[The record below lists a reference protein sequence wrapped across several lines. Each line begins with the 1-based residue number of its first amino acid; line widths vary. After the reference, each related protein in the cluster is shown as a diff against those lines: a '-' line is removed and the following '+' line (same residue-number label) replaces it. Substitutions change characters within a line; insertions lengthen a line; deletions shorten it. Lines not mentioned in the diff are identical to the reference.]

1 MEIPNIN
8 PWLHIWTQPRKTMRL
23 LLARPNYMV
32 LFLALAGGVVSLLA
46 WLAFPLFQD
55 PAKSKLI
62 LLIFIVI
69 GGGIIGILNLY
80 FGSWLYR
87 LTGSWVGGK
96 GTFVQTKC
104 AVGWSNYP
112 VIVGSIF
119 LILSTISANNLLLQ
133 GLFSILNTIVTV
145 WSFITFIHLLA
156 EVHQFS
162 VWKSLLSMLIAFI
175 LLFVMILL
183 IVLLIPLLK
192 PLFI

>member
-1 MEIPNIN
+1 METPNIN
-8 PWLHIWTQPRKTMRL
+8 PWLHIWTQPRKTMRAL
-23 LLARPNYMV
+23 LVRPEYMV
-32 LFLALAGGVVSLLA
+32 LFLALVGGMVSLLA

-55 PAKSKLI
+55 PTRSKLI

-69 GGGIIGILNLY
+69 GGCIIGILNLY

-112 VIVGSIF
+112 VIISSIF
-119 LILSTISANNLLLQ
+119 LILSTISSNNLWLQ
-133 GLFSILNTIVTV
+133 AFFSVVNTIISV
-145 WSFITFIHLLA
+145 WSFIIFIHLLA

-162 VWKSLLSMLIAFI
+162 VWKSLLSILIAFV

-183 IVLLIPLLK
+183 IALLIPLLK
-192 PLFI
+192 PLFV